1 MLQLTWRSTIAI
13 NGNNFPIEIRNA
25 LLTRKD
31 EEEIRNAATHLYSE
45 RVFCSFVFT
54 KKLKLI
60 ASSFYSVVLSILA
73 CIKCEHI
80 KEVKMSTD
88 SFTLLSFV
96 CLLSSFGSCQQDDS
110 SVHEN
115 LTILK
120 RVVSWMLF
128 CILKFQFAILSK
140 FTFVKNGVYSGDTR

>member
-1 MLQLTWRSTIAI
+1 ME
-13 NGNNFPIEIRNA
+13 NGEPNRNSDERRNLGA
-25 LLTRKD
+25 AETKKKRRRRDQECCDTPLFRTGFLL
-31 EEEIRNAATHLYSE
+31 
-45 RVFCSFVFT
+45 FCSQ

-115 LTILK
+115 LKILK

>member
-1 MLQLTWRSTIAI
+1 MHFWLEKTKKRSGMLRHTFIP
-13 NGNNFPIEIRNA
+13 NGFFA
-25 LLTRKD
+25 LLF
-31 EEEIRNAATHLYSE
+31 SQ
-45 RVFCSFVFT
+45 

-115 LTILK
+115 LKILK